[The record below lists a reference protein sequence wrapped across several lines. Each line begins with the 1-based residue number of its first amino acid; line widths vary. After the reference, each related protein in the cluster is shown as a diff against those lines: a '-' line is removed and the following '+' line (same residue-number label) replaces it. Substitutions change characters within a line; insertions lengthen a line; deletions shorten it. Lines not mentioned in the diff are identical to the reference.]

1 MTSPPLNDFRFRK
14 FSCQK
19 KKWHFT
25 LAVHL
30 NVTRRRFLKNFVETF
45 KKIWSNLRLRLG
57 KKSIRYVTLHLIE
70 GDACAQLRSV
80 TEIASKSPF
89 DMWTEILSGMI
100 FVPAPGLSAFVWIW
114 PQSLQPNI
122 FKSSRFR
129 SLNSSSCNRKCL
141 LLVLLAL
148 SLSLSSLSFTV

>member
-1 MTSPPLNDFRFRK
+1 MFVAILKRVVLFPNHWSQTAGSPKTKKLSVWEGFRQRK
-14 FSCQK
+14 FSCRRK
-19 KKWHFT
+19 KCHFK

-30 NVTRRRFLKNFVETF
+30 NVTRRRFLKNFGETF

-57 KKSIRYVTLHLIE
+57 KKSIRYGTLHLIE

-100 FVPAPGLSAFVWIW
+100 FVPAQERSAFVWIW
-114 PQSLQPNI
+114 PQPQQPNC
-122 FKSSRFR
+122 F
-129 SLNSSSCNRKCL
+129 
-141 LLVLLAL
+141 
-148 SLSLSSLSFTV
+148 